1 MPDAIVEVKNLTKIF
16 VKESKN
22 PFRPKRKVTAVNDIS
37 FKINKGEIVGLLGP
51 NGAGKTTTIQILLGL
66 ITPTSGEIKIL
77 GKNFRLQRKEILKQ
91 LNFSS
96 TYTHLPWR
104 LTVWENLYAVSLMYG
119 LKNVRERVA
128 EVIKMMHLEGKRNS
142 EVSDLS
148 SGWTTRL
155 NIARIFLNHPKFIL
169 LDEPTASLDPE
180 AAEEIR
186 EEILRVRKNEET
198 TILWTSHNMPE
209 VSDVCDRV
217 IFLDHGKIIAEDT
230 PEGLA
235 RRIKKC
241 RVSLVVKDGRK
252 RLSKISK
259 ENNWRL
265 SVKDPNSRIELN
277 EDEIPRLL
285 YLLSQKGISYE
296 QIAIDKPTLEDFFL
310 QRGKNHGKN

>member
-1 MPDAIVEVKNLTKIF
+1 MRDAIVEVKNLTKVFI
-16 VKESKN
+16 KEYKN
-22 PFRPKRKVTAVNDIS
+22 PFRPKRKITAVNDIS
-37 FKINKGEIVGLLGP
+37 FKIKKGEIVGLLGP

-66 ITPTSGEIKIL
+66 ITPTAGEIFIL
-77 GKNFRLQRKEILKQ
+77 GKNFSLQRKEILKE

-104 LTVWENLYAVSLMYG
+104 LTVWENLYAVALMYG
-119 LKNVRERVA
+119 IKNAKERVS
-128 EVIKMMHLEGKRNS
+128 EVIKLMKLETKRNS
-142 EVSDLS
+142 EISDLS
-148 SGWTTRL
+148 SGWTTRT
-155 NIARIFLNHPKFIL
+155 NIARIFLNRPKFIL

-186 EEILRVRKNEET
+186 EEILKFRKKEGT

-209 VSDVCDRV
+209 VADVCDRV

-252 RLSKISK
+252 RLHKISR
-259 ENNWRL
+259 ENNWQL
-265 SVKDPNSRIELN
+265 SVKEPTSLIELN
-277 EDEIPRLL
+277 EDEIPKLL
-285 YLLSQKGISYE
+285 FQLSQKGISYE
-296 QIAIDKPTLEDFFL
+296 QISIDKPTLEDFFL
-310 QRGKNHGKN
+310 SRRKG